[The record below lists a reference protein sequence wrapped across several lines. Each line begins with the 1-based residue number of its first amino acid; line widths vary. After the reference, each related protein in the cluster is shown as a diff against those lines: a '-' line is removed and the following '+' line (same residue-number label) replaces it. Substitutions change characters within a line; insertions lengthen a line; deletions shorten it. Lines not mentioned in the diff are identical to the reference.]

1 MPNHQARNHSN
12 IPHAPWRST
21 LMIFPLDHNPKR
33 QNPADREI
41 IECVSPKISPSPG
54 ASGSLPGAPESGRPT
69 RRRAASRVGLRWLQ
83 TEVGVG
89 GGGPFCGEPKGFSMG
104 LGGLSYRVGDFN
116 MEREVVCEQLLAQL
130 LFLKELELN
139 WGAAIHF

>member
-1 MPNHQARNHSN
+1 
-12 IPHAPWRST
+12 
-21 LMIFPLDHNPKR
+21 
-33 QNPADREI
+33 
-41 IECVSPKISPSPG
+41 
-54 ASGSLPGAPESGRPT
+54 
-69 RRRAASRVGLRWLQ
+69 
-83 TEVGVG
+83 
-89 GGGPFCGEPKGFSMG
+89 MG